1 MIGLCKYSGIIAWFY
16 KFVEPSSNI
25 LEEHPGGNGGDL
37 NIRMEIILLGIFL
50 RPIACLSLR
59 HYPGM
64 LQTTTLIENR
74 KKNTG
79 MKPATN
85 DIIYLYIYIYF
96 YNYKHNYFY
105 ISNPFFPC
113 KPSFNYQI
121 LTISHQEARTRP
133 SLSQPSN
140 SAGSCKINPR
150 IETWGRNP

>member
-1 MIGLCKYSGIIAWFY
+1 MDFFGWDRVIGLCKYSGIIAWFY

-74 KKNTG
+74 KQNG

-85 DIIYLYIYIYF
+85 DIISIYIYF

-105 ISNPFFPC
+105 ILILFFLV
-113 KPSFNYQI
+113 NLL
-121 LTISHQEARTRP
+121 LTI
-133 SLSQPSN
+133 
-140 SAGSCKINPR
+140 KF
-150 IETWGRNP
+150 